1 MSWSC
6 AFSRN
11 MSTKPHPTQDGSAQG
26 NKMAGRRKRTSF
38 TKEHL
43 ELLRMAF
50 EVDPYPG
57 ITVRE
62 SLSQATGLP
71 ESRIQVWFQNRR
83 ARTLKNRHNRMDSP
97 PSCSLPPSPFIPSM
111 IHRAEDESQQRERGS
126 TESLYNSSTTN
137 NQRVGPSQIKEDDLD
152 CYYVGLSPHSAG
164 FSQREIGYFS
174 TPSFRSTQS
183 RVPGRNSSPT
193 YRTPNMQYHAQNN
206 WSSSKSP
213 DSTSPEA
220 MWSPVSSLGS
230 SYASDGQYFPMMSP
244 PGPPPPYPHR
254 NPQSTYVGS
263 VSNSPSS
270 PDSACCD
277 MGYSSSLS
285 TQCSPFGGGMWDL
298 SSSEPCASLA
308 PLPDL
313 STQCLEDVLGEM
325 KPEWWKVTGPVD
337 RSGKE

>member
-1 MSWSC
+1 MWNDCSV
-6 AFSRN
+6 A
-11 MSTKPHPTQDGSAQG
+11 QDGSAQT

-57 ITVRE
+57 ISVRE
-62 SLSQATGLP
+62 SLAQATGLP

-83 ARTLKNRHNRMDSP
+83 ARTLKNRNNRMDSP

-111 IHRAEDESQQRERGS
+111 IQRAEGESQQRERVS
-126 TESLYNSSTTN
+126 TESLYNSSTNT
-137 NQRVGPSQIKEDDLD
+137 NQRVGPSQIKEEDLD
-152 CYYVGLSPHSAG
+152 CFYVGRSPRSAG

-174 TPSFRSTQS
+174 TPSFRSGQS
-183 RVPGRNSSPT
+183 RVPGSNSSPT
-193 YRTPNMQYHAQNN
+193 YHTPNMQYHARNN
-206 WSSSKSP
+206 WSSSKTP
-213 DSTSPEA
+213 DSTSPES
-220 MWSPVSSLGS
+220 MWSPVSSMGS
-230 SYASDGQYFPMMSP
+230 SFASDGQYFPMMSP

-254 NPQSTYVGS
+254 NAQSSYVES

-277 MGYSSSLS
+277 MGLENSSLS
-285 TQCSPFGGGMWDL
+285 TQCSSFGGGMWDM
-298 SSSEPCASLA
+298 SSSEQYASLA

-313 STQCLEDVLGEM
+313 SSQCLEDVLGEM

-337 RSGKE
+337 PPRKE